1 MVSADIYVTVTAS
14 QLRAYFDGEEFP
26 EELETAFDS
35 AQGNANIDQENKTI
49 LITVVPDKE

>member
-1 MVSADIYVTVTAS
+1 MAKK
-14 QLRAYFDGEEFP
+14 FP

-35 AQGNANIDQENKTI
+35 AQGNANIDRENKTI

>member
-1 MVSADIYVTVTAS
+1 MTVPNYEVIVTAG

-26 EELETAFDS
+26 EDLETAFDS

-49 LITVVPDKE
+49 LITVTPDQE